1 MRDRVED
8 EAARWALRDALTARE
23 QVALDAWLARNWR
36 HSGALLRAQ
45 AALSTIDR
53 ALVPDEPAESETAPP
68 VANALLAPTRRWVVG
83 GLSSAAAAALGLIG
97 WRTLRGE
104 RVMTVRGEIRRLPLV
119 DGSVATIDT
128 ESELHVAMTG
138 QTRRIVIAH
147 GQAWFQVAKDRNR
160 PFVVD
165 AGIAQVRAVGTAFS
179 VRRDGDQVE
188 VAVTEGTVV
197 AWPAGAKGTMNV
209 LTEGQYATFSM
220 NGETP
225 RTGTAP
231 AEIDRAL
238 AWRDGEISLEGE
250 TLSSAV
256 LQFNR
261 YNEQQLVLVDPDL
274 GKERLVGLFKVGN
287 PQEFA
292 SMLEKTLGIAVT
304 IIPHEIRLSRKYS
317 HPV

>member
-8 EAARWALRDALTARE
+8 EAARWALRDPLTAE
-23 QVALDAWLARNWR
+23 QQVALDGWLAQNAR
-36 HSGALLRAQ
+36 HPGALLRAQ

-53 ALVPDEPAESETAPP
+53 ALVPDAVAEPEILR
-68 VANALLAPTRRWVVG
+68 ANARLAPTRRRVVG

-104 RVMTVRGEIRRLPLV
+104 RVMTVRGEIRRLPLM
-119 DGSVATIDT
+119 DGSIATIDT
-128 ESELHVAMTG
+128 DSELHVAMTG
-138 QTRRIVIAH
+138 ETRRIVMTH

-179 VRRDGDQVE
+179 VRRSGEQVE

-220 NGETP
+220 SGEAP

-238 AWRDGEISLEGE
+238 AWRNGEISLEGE
-250 TLSSAV
+250 TLRNAV
-256 LQFNR
+256 SQFNR
-261 YNEQQLVLVDPDL
+261 YNEQQLVLADPAL
-274 GKERLVGLFKVGN
+274 GDERLVGLFKVGN
-287 PQEFA
+287 PQDFA
-292 SMLEKTLGIAVT
+292 LMLEKTLGIEVT
-304 IIPHEIRLSRKYS
+304 IMPHEIRLARKYS
-317 HPV
+317 RPI